1 MPLMRPLFSYTPN
14 FKLSTLS
21 EIYSPEVNA
30 FASVEMTGGHKKG
43 ARCLRLSF
51 CRALVNLVA
60 DKQENSSRLKRREPS
75 ASLFPLHVKFTRF

>member
-30 FASVEMTGGHKKG
+30 FASLSSPTPPIGSGRNDKRAQIKKG
-43 ARCLRLSF
+43 V
-51 CRALVNLVA
+51 CR
-60 DKQENSSRLKRREPS
+60 S
-75 ASLFPLHVKFTRF
+75 ACAHQPVKGTPTLCI